1 MKKILIKSIVII
13 LFTGLWACDQD
24 EFFEIKRPQETQ
36 WVNTVTFDQG
46 LASAYALVAY
56 SDPGGIQMR
65 EFIVSGISQLLPQT
79 SSGIP
84 WNEMYNR
91 LFEQDIST
99 NKNAWR
105 DGYRAITLC
114 NAALQLD
121 EEKAGNPFNLKVD
134 GSDYIDNYTRQ
145 IGEYH
150 FIRAYAYW
158 NLTKIFAPPYSK
170 NGSNNTAYIPFKV
183 VVSTSKNE
191 IVSERLGTT
200 EEIYAQI
207 IEDLRIAKDKLP
219 GAFKAASM
227 LPNYE
232 CGRAT
237 NYTASALLVKVLFM
251 KGDYTGAKQETD
263 YIIAASE
270 NDGRF
275 ALEAPLEAFNK
286 NIVKNISKE
295 AIWEFNSGD
304 PTVGGTNSYMYFS
317 MLISLNFRDADN
329 GGRGVNM
336 VKSSWNQF
344 TLSYWTLD
352 KIGWMTDPQNGDFTL
367 TPEALS
373 DLRFQQLYYHLLPYK
388 PGIANANNPDYLI
401 YESLPAHAGVIKP
414 QVYVD
419 KYFRGGPGDGAFTKF
434 PLIRLAD
441 IYITRAWLNWKS
453 GNLTGAANDLNKV
466 WNRANPGNLDRYNAG
481 NVNHDAIFEEYIREM
496 SGEGW
501 TLDFIMATNTDIPAG
516 DVIDRL
522 PIAPPYS
529 NWNWIIPATERS
541 LNPNYKEN

>member
-1 MKKILIKSIVII
+1 MKKLFLKSICVILSI
-13 LFTGLWACDQD
+13 GLWSCDQD

-36 WVNTVTFDQG
+36 WVNTITFDQG
-46 LASAYALVAY
+46 LASAYALIAY
-56 SDPGGIQMR
+56 SDPAGIQMR
-65 EFIVSGISQLLPQT
+65 EFIVSGLSQLLPQT

-91 LFEQDIST
+91 LFDQDVST
-99 NKNAWR
+99 NRNAWIN
-105 DGYRAITLC
+105 GYRAITLC

-121 EEKAGNPFNLKVD
+121 EENAENPFSLNVN
-134 GSDYIDNYTRQ
+134 GTDYTDNYTRQ

-158 NLTKIFAPPYSK
+158 NLTKIFAPPYNQ

-183 VVSTSKNE
+183 TISTSKNE
-191 IVSERLGTT
+191 IVSEKLGTT
-200 EEIYAQI
+200 EEIYTQI
-207 IEDLRIAKDKLP
+207 VEDLKIAKEKLP
-219 GAFKAASM
+219 GAFKSATM

-237 NYTASALLVKVLFM
+237 NYTASALLAKVLFLI
-251 KGDYTGAKQETD
+251 GDYAGAKLETD

-270 NDGRF
+270 NEGRF

-286 NIVKNISKE
+286 NVVKIIPKE

-304 PTVGGTNSYMYFS
+304 PTVSATNSYMYFS

-344 TLSYWTLD
+344 TLSYWALK
-352 KIGWMTDPQNGDFTL
+352 KIGWMTDPQNGDYTL
-367 TPEALS
+367 TAEALD
-373 DLRFQQLYYHLLPYK
+373 DLRYQQLYYHLLPYK
-388 PGIANANNPDYLI
+388 PGIANANDPDYLI
-401 YESLPAHAGVIKP
+401 YESLPAHASVDKP

-441 IYITRAWLNWKS
+441 IYITRAWLNWKA
-453 GNLTGAANDLNKV
+453 GNSAAAVTDLNKV
-466 WNRANPGNLDRYNAG
+466 WNRANPGNLNKYNEG
-481 NVNHDAIFEEYIREM
+481 NVNHDAIFDEYIREM

-501 TLDFIMATNTDIPAG
+501 VLDFIMATKTDIPAG
-516 DVIDRL
+516 DVLGRT
-522 PIAPPYS
+522 PIAAPYS
-529 NWNWIIPATERS
+529 NWFWIIPAAEKS
-541 LNPNYKEN
+541 LNPNYQ

>member
-1 MKKILIKSIVII
+1 MKKLFLKSICVI
-13 LFTGLWACDQD
+13 LFIGLWSCNQD

-46 LASAYALVAY
+46 LSSAYVAVLY
-56 SDPGGIQMR
+56 SDRAGIQMR

-91 LFEQDIST
+91 LFDQDVST
-99 NKNAWR
+99 NKSAWI

-121 EEKAGNPFNLKVD
+121 EENAGNPFDLDVK
-134 GSDYIDNYTRQ
+134 GTDYTDNYTRQ

-158 NLTKIFAPPYSK
+158 NLAKIFAPPYNQ
-170 NGSNNTAYIPFKV
+170 NGSNTTAYIPFKV
-183 VVSTSKNE
+183 KISTSKNE
-191 IVSERLGTT
+191 IVSEKLGTT
-200 EEIYAQI
+200 EEIYTQI
-207 IEDLRIAKDKLP
+207 IEDLKIAKEKLP
-219 GAFKAASM
+219 GAFKSATM

-237 NYTASALLVKVLFM
+237 KYTASALLSKVLFL
-251 KGDYTGAKQETD
+251 KGDYAGAKQEAD
-263 YIIAASE
+263 FIIAAAE
-270 NDGRF
+270 NEGRYT
-275 ALEAPLEAFNK
+275 LEAPIEAFNK

-304 PTVGGTNSYMYFS
+304 PTVNGTNSYMYFS
-317 MLISLNFRDADN
+317 PVFSLNFRDADN

-344 TLSYWTLD
+344 ALSYWAV
-352 KIGWMTDPQNGDFTL
+352 KKMNWMANPQTGDYTL
-367 TPEALS
+367 TAEALS
-373 DLRFQQLYYHLLPYK
+373 DLRYQQLYYHLLPYK
-388 PGIANANNPDYLI
+388 AGIANANNPDYLI
-401 YESLPAHAGVIKP
+401 YESIAAHAGVNKP

-419 KYFRGGPGDGAFTKF
+419 KYFRGGPGDGLFTKF

-441 IYITRAWLNWKS
+441 IYITRAWLNWKA
-453 GNLTGAANDLNKV
+453 GNSSAAVTDLNKV
-466 WNRANPGNLDRYNAG
+466 WNRANPATLNKYNAG
-481 NVNHDAIFEEYIREM
+481 NVSHDAILVEYIKEM
-496 SGEGW
+496 AGEGW
-501 TLDFIMATNTDIPAG
+501 TLDFIMATKTDIPAG
-516 DVIDRL
+516 DIVGRS
-522 PIAPPYS
+522 PIAAPYG
-529 NWNWIIPATERS
+529 NWHWIIPAAETS
-541 LNPNYKEN
+541 LNPNYK